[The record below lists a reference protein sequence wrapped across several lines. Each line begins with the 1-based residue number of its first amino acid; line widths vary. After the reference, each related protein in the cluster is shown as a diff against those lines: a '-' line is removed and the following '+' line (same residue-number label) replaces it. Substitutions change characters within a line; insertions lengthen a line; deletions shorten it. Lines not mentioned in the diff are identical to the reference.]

1 MILRAMSNAWKLEHN
16 SEQVH
21 EILNRI
27 MQGIVSIITSAL
39 MGSARRKQFELTNSI
54 IVIKL

>member
-39 MGSARRKQFELTNSI
+39 MGSAGR
-54 IVIKL
+54 

>member
-1 MILRAMSNAWKLEHN
+1 MEIGANAEEL
-16 SEQVH
+16 Q

-39 MGSARRKQFELTNSI
+39 QDELFQ
-54 IVIKL
+54 IVVVPKRVSFI